1 MKKLF
6 SVLLLFFSITNLLA
20 QIPAN
25 LRDSIAN
32 SGTTIE
38 NISAEDIPDE
48 NVLRSLGLT
57 EDQINEALEIKRAKE
72 QEALNEQLPTVNYLN
87 NISISEPDSTANG
100 PSNNVLKTGDTLDK
114 SNLPE
119 PTIYGQDIFRN
130 NRISFYEKAKD
141 VIAPNSYVLGP
152 NDEISIS
159 VWGFSDYNENF
170 RISEDGYI
178 TSKLFGRAYLKGL
191 TFKNARSLMQ
201 RKLSAVLDLARSEFD
216 MTLTYSR
223 VISINIVGEVYNPG
237 SYTIPAV
244 NTAFNAL
251 VVVGGPTDI
260 GSVRNVFIRRN
271 GINIDTLDVY
281 DFMMNPADYP
291 QTYLQDNDYIIVPV
305 ASKVV
310 HVNGEVRRPFIFE
323 LNEDENL
330 LKALEFAG
338 GFKPEAYKSGV
349 QVRRYGSREEI
360 LIDVDVDSLKEI
372 KGIFTL
378 NDGDEILVR
387 RIPKG
392 YVNNVTATGAVRI
405 PGDYQIRKGDR
416 ISDLLEKT
424 EGVSVKAYTERA
436 FLIRLNNDMTKEYKA
451 INLAQVLAK
460 PNSQDNIE
468 LQEFDELKVL
478 SKVDFEDD
486 FFVSTHGAVRRE
498 GEYRFGVGLSLKDV
512 LFMSGGLRKEAA
524 NNRIEISR
532 VVDYDKQSSELSPI
546 RTVVKTIQIEND
558 LSINQEAEDYLLQ
571 PFDQIFVRINPNFEP
586 PALVY
591 LTGEVQYPGKYAI
604 LRKDEKISDLVIRAG
619 GFKDYAFIDGVSMY
633 RKGIGQVYF
642 DMEKAIDKPNSKH
655 NVVINEGDSI
665 VIPKTLDLVYVSG
678 AIANHTD
685 HSISAPFFGKRAKY
699 YVNRFA
705 GGFNSESARGKT
717 YVIHPNG
724 VIRKT
729 KSFGLFRVYP
739 RVKQGSEIMVM
750 SKPPKPD
757 KAERKPV
764 DWNRVIESTTIKLT
778 GVLTLWLLIDRVLV
792 NQ

>member
-1 MKKLF
+1 M
-6 SVLLLFFSITNLLA
+6 A
-20 QIPAN
+20 QVSSS

-32 SGTTIE
+32 AEEYNIE
-38 NISAEDIPDE
+38 DINANDIPDE
-48 NVLRSLGLT
+48 NVMRSLGMT
-57 EDQINEALEIKRAKE
+57 EEQIKAALEIKKAKE
-72 QEALNEQLPTVNYLN
+72 KEALTKQIPGLN
-87 NISISEPDSTANG
+87 NSKKEALTKPDTTNTKLVKGLMVA
-100 PSNNVLKTGDTLDK
+100 DTLDK

-119 PTIYGQDIFRN
+119 SVIYGQDIFRN

-152 NDEISIS
+152 DDEISIS

-170 RISEDGYI
+170 RVSEDGYI
-178 TSKLFGRAYLKGL
+178 TSKLFGRVYLKGL

-216 MTLTYSR
+216 MALTYSR

-237 SYTIPAV
+237 SYTIPAI

-271 GINIDTLDVY
+271 GVNIDTLDVY

-310 HVNGEVRRPFIFE
+310 KVTGEVRRPFMFE
-323 LNEDENL
+323 LNKDENL
-330 LKALEFAG
+330 IRVLEFAG
-338 GFKPEAYKSGV
+338 GFKPEAYKSRV
-349 QVRRYGSREEI
+349 QVRRYGNKEEV
-360 LIDVDVDSLKEI
+360 LLDVDVDSLKEI
-372 KGIFTL
+372 NGSFAL
-378 NDGDEILVR
+378 NDGDEVLVR

-416 ISDLLEKT
+416 ISDLLAKT
-424 EGVSVKAYTERA
+424 EGVRVKAYTERA
-436 FLIRLNNDMTKEYKA
+436 FLIRLNEDMTKEYKA
-451 INLAQVLAK
+451 INLKQVLAD
-460 PNSQDNIE
+460 PNSPDNIE

-486 FFVSTHGAVRRE
+486 FYVSTHGAVRRE
-498 GEYRFGVGLSLKDV
+498 GEYHYGVGLSLKDV

-532 VVDYDKQSSELSPI
+532 VVDYDKQSSELTPI
-546 RTVVKTIQIEND
+546 RAVVKTIQVGND

-571 PFDQIFVRINPNFEP
+571 PFDQIFVRVNPDFEP
-586 PALVY
+586 PAIVY
-591 LTGEVQYPGKYAI
+591 LNGEVQYPGKYAI

-619 GFKDYAFIDGVSMY
+619 GFKDYAFLDGVSMY

-642 DMEKAIDKPNSKH
+642 DMEKALNKPNSKH

-665 VIPKTLDLVYVSG
+665 IIPKTLDLVYVSG

-685 HSISAPFFGKRAKY
+685 HSISAPYFGKRAKY
-699 YVNRFA
+699 YINKFA

-729 KSFGLFRVYP
+729 KSFGFFRVYP
-739 RVKQGSEIMVM
+739 KVKQGSEIMVM

-764 DWNRVIESTTIKLT
+764 DWNRVIESTTIKIT
-778 GVLTLWLLIDRVLV
+778 GILTLWLLIDRVV
-792 NQ
+792 AANQ